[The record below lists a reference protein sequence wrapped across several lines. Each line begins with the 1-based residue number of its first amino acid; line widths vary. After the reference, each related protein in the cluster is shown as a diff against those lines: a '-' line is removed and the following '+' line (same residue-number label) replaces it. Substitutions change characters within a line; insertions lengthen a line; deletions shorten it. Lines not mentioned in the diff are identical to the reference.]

1 MSAFFL
7 EISMG
12 SEVDRNRDEFVAILA
27 HELRNP
33 LAAIRAATDTLT
45 LTGTKDSR
53 AEQYRALVDRQ
64 VTAMTRMLDDL
75 LDTSRVAL
83 GKVTVS
89 IEDLDFVE
97 IIRSVA
103 SEYET
108 HARMTRLAF
117 RVQLPEAPCYIRG
130 DQIRLRQVINNLLSN
145 AFKFTPAGEIELR
158 LVTFDSKAIL
168 RVIDSGVGFA
178 PELGERLFEPF
189 YQIKTHAAHNGGG
202 LGLGLALGA
211 RLAEL
216 QGGRLRAASDGPG
229 MGARFSLT
237 MPRLAGGG
245 EAARSEARH
254 HRASGLVLLIE
265 DNADV
270 RRSLAGL
277 LEVLGCDV
285 EIAANGPEALR
296 RARSAMPD
304 IILCDIGLPNG
315 IDGYEVAR
323 ECKRDPLLRPVRLVA
338 ISGYSQP
345 ADYERANAAGFEQ
358 LIPKPVTVRSL
369 ESLFAG

>member
-1 MSAFFL
+1 
-7 EISMG
+7 MG
-12 SEVDRNRDEFVAILA
+12 SEVDPERDEFVAILA

-33 LAAIRAATDTLT
+33 LAAIRAATDTLM

-75 LDTSRVAL
+75 LETSRLAF

-97 IIRSVA
+97 LIRSVA

-108 HARMTRLAF
+108 RARMAHLAF
-117 RVQLPEAPCYIRG
+117 RVQLPQAPCYIRG
-130 DQIRLRQVINNLLSN
+130 DQIRLRQVINNLISN
-145 AFKFTPAGEIELR
+145 ALKFTPAGEIELR

-189 YQIKTHAAHNGGG
+189 YQVKTDAAPHRGG

-237 MPRLAGGG
+237 MPRLAVTGSD
-245 EAARSEARH
+245 AARSETRH
-254 HRASGLVLLIE
+254 HRASGRVLLIE
-265 DNADV
+265 AHVDV

-285 EIAANGPEALR
+285 EIAANGPEALK
-296 RARSAMPD
+296 RARTAMPD
-304 IILCDIGLPNG
+304 IILCDLGLPSG
-315 IDGYEVAR
+315 MDGYEVAR
-323 ECKRDPLLRPVRLVA
+323 ICKRDPRLSPVRLIA
-338 ISGYSQP
+338 ISGYP
-345 ADYERANAAGFEQ
+345 ADHGRANAAGFEQ

>member
-1 MSAFFL
+1 
-7 EISMG
+7 MG
-12 SEVDRNRDEFVAILA
+12 SEVDPERDEFVAILA

-75 LDTSRVAL
+75 LETSRVAL
-83 GKVTVS
+83 GKMTVA

-108 HARMTRLAF
+108 RARMAHLAF
-117 RVQLPEAPCYIRG
+117 KVQLPDGPCYIRG

-145 AFKFTPAGEIELR
+145 ALKFTPAGGIELR

-189 YQIKTHAAHNGGG
+189 FQIKTHAARNGGG

-216 QGGRLRAASDGPG
+216 QGGCLRAASDGPG

-237 MPRLAGGG
+237 MPRLAVSGSDT
-245 EAARSEARH
+245 ARSETRH
-254 HRASGLVLLIE
+254 HRASGRVLLIE

-285 EIAANGPEALR
+285 EIAANGHEALR
-296 RARSAMPD
+296 RARTAMPD
-304 IILCDIGLPNG
+304 IILCDLGLPNG
-315 IDGYEVAR
+315 MDGYEVAR
-323 ECKRDPLLRPVRLVA
+323 ACKRDSLLSPVRLIA
-338 ISGYSQP
+338 ISGYSHP
-345 ADYERANAAGFEQ
+345 ADHERANAAGFEQ